1 MLDTLVTVPAVLML
15 TNVQMDPTTAE
26 LELLASTMQA
36 VLNVLVVM
44 VSVFLV
50 LTASISTNV
59 LLTITAVPTQLVSI
73 TTADTNAHAM
83 KVTLATV

>member
-1 MLDTLVTVPAVLML
+1 M
-15 TNVQMDPTTAE
+15 
-26 LELLASTMQA
+26 
-36 VLNVLVVM
+36 NVLVVM
-44 VSVFLV
+44 VSVFPV

-83 KVTLATV
+83 KVSFEYSKFFNLVYSSLVC